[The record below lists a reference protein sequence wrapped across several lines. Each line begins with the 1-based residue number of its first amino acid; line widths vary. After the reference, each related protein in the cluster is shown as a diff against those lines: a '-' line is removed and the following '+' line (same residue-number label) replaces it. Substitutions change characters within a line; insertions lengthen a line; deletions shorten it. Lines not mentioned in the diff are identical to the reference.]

1 MEMGRIRLTGE
12 TLNLMELEQIAVHR
26 APVEIGE
33 ESWPRVRMARD
44 LIFTLDKRGVAVYGL
59 NRGVGWNKDKKVF
72 SQFYDRYNR
81 NLLRSHMIG
90 VDPECTEEEVRAMLA
105 VRLNGF
111 LCGHT
116 GVSAEIVEYYL
127 EFLNRGIHPV
137 VKKRGSVGE
146 ADIGT
151 LSGIGLVIIG
161 EGEAWYRGERM
172 RGDEALAA
180 AGLEPLLLG
189 PKDGLGVVSSNAQGA
204 AFASLGLIEARQFI
218 ERYRRVFCLAL
229 EGLNGVLD
237 PMDPSVNRERR
248 FNGQIESAKSC
259 LEILKGSYLFQ
270 PSEGRALQDPLSFRG
285 QSAVTGAVMDALVY
299 AEGQLEKE
307 LNSTDDNPCLLPE
320 EDRMCG
326 SSNFEPLS
334 WVLAVEMVSTG
345 LAHMSKMIC
354 QQLLRI
360 GDPSFTG
367 LNRFLTPEEGAVI
380 AYGTI
385 QKTFSCLD
393 AENRMYANP
402 CSLDFLSMAGHIED
416 LATNATMASCNM
428 RKIIDNLYYIAAIE
442 LMHAAQAVDLRKPP
456 SLGEETKKLFEAY
469 REVVP
474 FLCEDRNL
482 SCDIEKTYEFL
493 KEYNVTIHS
502 PAKNAVL

>member
-1 MEMGRIRLTGE
+1 MDKGRIRLTGE
-12 TLNLMELEQIAVHR
+12 TLTLEELERIAVYGEN
-26 APVEIGE
+26 VEVVE
-33 ESWPRVRMARD
+33 EAWERVRAARK
-44 LIFTLDKRGVAVYGL
+44 LIFDLDKRGVAVYGL

-72 SQFYDRYNR
+72 AQFYDRYNR

-90 VDPECTEEEVRAMLA
+90 VGPECSQEEVRAMLA

-116 GVSAEIVEYYL
+116 GVSEEIVEYYL
-127 EFLNRGIHPV
+127 EFINRGIHPI

-161 EGEAWYRGERM
+161 EGEAWYANERM
-172 RGDEALAA
+172 SGGEALKR
-180 AGLEPLLLG
+180 AGLVPLLLG

-204 AFASLGLIEARQFI
+204 AFAALGLIEAKRFV
-218 ERYRRVFCLAL
+218 ERYRYVFCHAL
-229 EGLNGVLD
+229 EGLNGVMD
-237 PMDPSVNRERR
+237 PMDETVNRERK
-248 FNGQIESAKSC
+248 FSGQIESAKKC
-259 LEILKGSYLFQ
+259 REILKGSYLLE
-270 PSEGRALQDPLSFRG
+270 PSQERALQDPLSFRG
-285 QSAVTGAVMDALVY
+285 QSAVTGAVTDALSY
-299 AEGQLEKE
+299 AERQLETE

-326 SSNFEPLS
+326 SANFEPLS

-360 GDPSFTG
+360 GDPGFTK

-393 AENRMYANP
+393 AENRMYAGP

-416 LATNATMASCNM
+416 LASNSTMVSCNM
-428 RKIIDNLYYIAAIE
+428 RKIIDNLYYMAAIE
-442 LMHAAQAVDLRKPP
+442 LMHAAQAVDLRKPT
-456 SLGEETKKLFEAY
+456 SLGFGTGKLFEAY
-469 REVVP
+469 RRVVP
-474 FLCEDRNL
+474 FLEEDRDL

-493 KEYNVTIHS
+493 KGYNTSKI
-502 PAKNAVL
+502 

>member
-1 MEMGRIRLTGE
+1 METGNIRLTGE
-12 TLNLMELEQIAVHR
+12 TLTLRELEQIAVWG
-26 APVEIGE
+26 APVEISE
-33 ESWPRVRMARD
+33 EAWARVKKARE
-44 LIFTLDKRGVAVYGL
+44 LIFKLDKRGVAVYGL

-72 SQFYDRYNR
+72 AQFYDRYNR

-90 VDPECTEEEVRAMLA
+90 VDPECSEEEVRAMMA

-116 GVSAEIVEYYL
+116 GVSAEIVEYYQ
-127 EFLNRGIHPV
+127 EFLNRGIHPA

-172 RGDEALAA
+172 DGGKALAA

-189 PKDGLGVVSSNAQGA
+189 PKDGLGVVSSNAQSA
-204 AFASLGLIEARQFI
+204 AFAGLGLIEAERFI

-229 EGLNGVLD
+229 EGLNGVMD
-237 PMDPSVNRERR
+237 PMDESVNRER
-248 FNGQIESAKSC
+248 NYEGQIESAKSC
-259 LEILKGSYLFQ
+259 REILKGSYLLE
-270 PSEGRALQDPLSFRG
+270 PSDGRALQDPLSFRG
-285 QSAVTGAVMDALVY
+285 QSAVTGAVMDALGY
-299 AEGQLEKE
+299 AGRQLEKE

-320 EDRMCG
+320 EDRICG

-354 QQLLRI
+354 QQILRI
-360 GDPSFTG
+360 GDPGFTK

-385 QKTFSCLD
+385 QKTISCLD

-416 LATNATMASCNM
+416 LATNAAMAACNM
-428 RKIIDNLYYIAAIE
+428 RKIIDNLYYIAAVE

-456 SLGEETKKLFEAY
+456 SLGAETGKLFAAY
-469 REVVP
+469 RRVVP
-474 FLCEDRNL
+474 FLDEDRNL

-493 KEYNVTIHS
+493 KTYDVSE
-502 PAKNAVL
+502 

>member
-1 MEMGRIRLTGE
+1 MEMGKIGLSGNSLTLLE
-12 TLNLMELEQIAVHR
+12 VEQIAVFG
-26 APVEIGE
+26 AQVELE
-33 ESWPRVRMARD
+33 EAARGRVKAARE
-44 LIFTLDKRGVAVYGL
+44 LIFELDRKGVAVYGL
-59 NRGVGWNKDKKVF
+59 NRGVGWNKDKKVYA
-72 SQFYDRYNR
+72 QFYDRYNK

-90 VDPECTEEEVRAMLA
+90 VNPECSEAEVRAMLA
-105 VRLNGF
+105 IRLNGF

-127 EFLNRGIHPV
+127 EFLNRGIHPI

-161 EGEAWYRGERM
+161 EGEAIYKGERM
-172 RGDEALAA
+172 NGARALRA

-204 AFASLGLIEARQFI
+204 AFASLGLLEALRFI
-218 ERYRRVFCLAL
+218 ERYERVFCLAL
-229 EGLNGVLD
+229 EGLNGVVDPLD
-237 PMDPSVNRERR
+237 ESVNRERGYK
-248 FNGQIESAKSC
+248 GQMETARVC
-259 LEILKGSYLFQ
+259 REILKGSYLFA

-285 QSAVTGAVMDALVY
+285 QSSVTGAVLDALHH
-299 AEGQLEKE
+299 AEQQLAIE
-307 LNSTDDNPCLLPE
+307 LNATDDNPCLLPKE
-320 EDRMCG
+320 GRICG
-326 SSNFEPLS
+326 SANFEPLS
-334 WVLAVEMVSTG
+334 WVLAVQTVSVG

-360 GDPSFTG
+360 GDPGFTG

-393 AENRMYANP
+393 AENRMYAGP

-416 LATNATMASCNM
+416 LACNSTMTAENM
-428 RKIIDNLYYIAAIE
+428 RRIIGNLYYMAAIL
-442 LMHAAQAVDLRKPP
+442 LMHGAQAVDLRRPS
-456 SLGEETKKLFEAY
+456 SLGAGTKLLFEKY
-469 REVVP
+469 REAVP
-474 FLCEDRNL
+474 FLSEDRNL
-482 SCDIEKTYEFL
+482 SCDIQKTYDFL
-493 KEYNVTIHS
+493 HTYD
-502 PAKNAVL
+502 PVL